1 MNKQR
6 EVVMDD
12 SIDFDLFLSL
22 SLSHRPSDRQ
32 EHGRL
37 PDVQVGR
44 SEFDEHDG
52 RARHQPPPHAAQP
65 GDGHPAL
72 VPHSEPHAQV
82 REARR
87 PAARIPQVSHAP
99 PPPPPPPPHQ
109 LLPAARKHSRK
120 SWNKLAQPT
129 TTGDRKVQGWTAPRN
144 DCCGPGQ
151 PVGKFYFWRRL
162 SAWVQRIWLTKWGA
176 DLPYWKVI
184 LLC

>member
-1 MNKQR
+1 MKL
-6 EVVMDD
+6 E
-12 SIDFDLFLSL
+12 
-22 SLSHRPSDRQ
+22 PGTDRGSSATVSTSA
-32 EHGRL
+32 ECA
-37 PDVQVGR
+37 
-44 SEFDEHDG
+44 SSDG
-52 RARHQPPPHAAQP
+52 RTDRRNVSRQPLEPKSRPCSLVGSIGYLRSTTAVRGRERLSVLPTPFSLGLPP
-65 GDGHPAL
+65 L
-72 VPHSEPHAQV
+72 L
-82 REARR
+82 R
-87 PAARIPQVSHAP
+87 
-99 PPPPPPPPHQ
+99 PPPPPHQ